1 VALLVEPSALLAS
14 VDASSRAARAVQGA
28 SARAFVAL
36 ASADDHEAGRL
47 PGAVQV
53 DWPELEVID
62 TSPESIA
69 EWRAGLEQTLTAL
82 GLAPESEVIAYD
94 PGTLFAAR
102 LWWVLTYLGHP
113 RVSVLHGGLAGW
125 EAAGGEVVRGAAEAP
140 AASDVAYESEP
151 RPEVLAPWEQV
162 REALGDPGVAI
173 VDARA
178 PEEYAA
184 GHIPGA
190 VNLNYVR
197 NAEPE
202 PPRRWLP
209 EAELRE
215 MYEAI
220 GVTPEKLVIPYCT
233 SGVRSAVTFFTLRLL
248 GYPSVV
254 LYTGSWQEWGARPD
268 LPVTTGDQP

>member
-1 VALLVEPSALLAS
+1 
-14 VDASSRAARAVQGA
+14 
-28 SARAFVAL
+28 
-36 ASADDHEAGRL
+36 
-47 PGAVQV
+47 
-53 DWPELEVID
+53 
-62 TSPESIA
+62 
-69 EWRAGLEQTLTAL
+69 
-82 GLAPESEVIAYD
+82 
-94 PGTLFAAR
+94 
-102 LWWVLTYLGHP
+102 
-113 RVSVLHGGLAGW
+113 
-125 EAAGGEVVRGAAEAP
+125 
-140 AASDVAYESEP
+140 
-151 RPEVLAPWEQV
+151 V

-248 GYPSVV
+248 GYPSVA